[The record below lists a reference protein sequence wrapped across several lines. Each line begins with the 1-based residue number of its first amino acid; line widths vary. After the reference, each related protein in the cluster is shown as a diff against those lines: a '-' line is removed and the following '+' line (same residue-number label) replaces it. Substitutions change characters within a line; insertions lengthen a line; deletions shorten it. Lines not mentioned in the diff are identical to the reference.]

1 MNAVMLSLVG
11 AVLVSGCVS
20 APAPTTY
27 YAAPAREPTLCESF
41 GTLATTIAEAQQAG
55 VPRQLLVQT
64 IVTKNSGSAELRKLI
79 KTVIDGAYDNPDI
92 TLDAEAF
99 GRMNKAICVRHWR

>member
-27 YAAPAREPTLCESF
+27 YAAPARQPTLCESF

-55 VPRQLLVQT
+55 VPRQLLVKT
-64 IVTKNSGSAELRKLI
+64 IVTNQDDKALRGLI
-79 KTVIDGAYDNPDI
+79 KTVIDAAYDTPEMAY
-92 TLDAEAF
+92 DAQAF
-99 GRMNKAICVRHWR
+99 GAMNRAICERHWR